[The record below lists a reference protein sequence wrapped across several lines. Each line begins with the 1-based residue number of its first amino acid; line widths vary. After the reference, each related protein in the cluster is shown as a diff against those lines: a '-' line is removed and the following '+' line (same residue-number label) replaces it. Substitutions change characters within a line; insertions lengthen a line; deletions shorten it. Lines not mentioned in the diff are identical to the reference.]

1 MKGKSGTDMA
11 KQKSLAELLAKQ
23 PPALQASKNAEALET
38 PFFDQVV
45 EQADS
50 TATASFEA
58 LLTEIT
64 GAVDPANIPRFPTS
78 QCLSPEDVYNLE
90 SIGLQ
95 QQDHLSGCPW
105 CKNMVLLRS
114 LVKKS
119 SPTCWPSVA
128 EPVVP
133 RELRGIE
140 KQPRRAKTP
149 T

>member
-105 CKNMVLLRS
+105 CKNMVAAAQPSEEEFTNLLA
-114 LVKKS
+114 K
-119 SPTCWPSVA
+119 C
-128 EPVVP
+128 
-133 RELRGIE
+133 
-140 KQPRRAKTP
+140 RRASRAQRAQRNRETAASC
-149 T
+149 